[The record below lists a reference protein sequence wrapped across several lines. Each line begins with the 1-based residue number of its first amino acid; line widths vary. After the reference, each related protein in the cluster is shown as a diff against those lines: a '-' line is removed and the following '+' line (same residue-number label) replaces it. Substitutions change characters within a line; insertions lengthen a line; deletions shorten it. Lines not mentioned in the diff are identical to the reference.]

1 MFEVDSRNITHV
13 DNILPII
20 GMSKGCWGFLCVFNV
35 LIVVLGTVGN
45 LIVLYSSLVHQAIK
59 FDKVTLFFVHNL
71 ATADLVM
78 IFLIYTP
85 MLSTILTK
93 KWVLGK
99 GVCWLVGYFFG
110 VPIVYEVLSVFIMS
124 GNFQLCQ
131 LSVVFI
137 CFLTNI

>member
-1 MFEVDSRNITHV
+1 MFEVDSRNITNV

-35 LIVVLGTVGN
+35 LIVVMGTIGN
-45 LIVLYSSLVHQAIK
+45 IIVLYSSLVHQAIK

-78 IFLIYTP
+78 IFLIYIP

-99 GVCWLVGYFFG
+99 GFCWLVG
-110 VPIVYEVLSVFIMS
+110 SS
-124 GNFQLCQ
+124 SLC
-131 LSVVFI
+131 
-137 CFLTNI
+137 